1 MFKSL
6 KGSISNFINNLNI
19 CGQNTRGPLAPQK
32 FQIGSR
38 IIQEEAL
45 ISEGG
50 YGYIWK
56 AHDIKTKE
64 KFAVKKMICQ
74 VYYFYTHFLRFI
86 LKEPREPRVSRKRA

>member
-6 KGSISNFINNLNI
+6 KGSISNFINNLNL

-38 IIQEEAL
+38 IIQEETL

-74 VYYFYTHFLRFI
+74 VLLFLHAFSQVY
-86 LKEPREPRVSRKRA
+86 LKRAPKAWS